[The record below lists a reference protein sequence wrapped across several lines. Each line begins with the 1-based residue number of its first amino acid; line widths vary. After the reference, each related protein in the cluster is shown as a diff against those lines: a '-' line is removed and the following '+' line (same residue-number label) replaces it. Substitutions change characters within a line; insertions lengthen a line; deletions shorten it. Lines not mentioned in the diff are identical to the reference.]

1 MKVNFVLLERPAS
14 PDDPFFLDG
23 QIQLFVL
30 EQIGIVELP
39 LSFRA
44 LTVHNFPSVFLGD
57 RGDVLGDT
65 GSSVVGLGFGQGDG
79 LHEVE
84 IIEKAYPDD
93 AGEDVQPADDSQFHV
108 ILP

>member
-44 LTVHNFPSVFLGD
+44 LTFHNFPSVFLGD
-57 RGDVLGDT
+57 RGDVLGPSGFCILDHNLLLIHIYNAIIIYKEQAQKGLAKT
-65 GSSVVGLGFGQGDG
+65 LDALLVVM
-79 LHEVE
+79 
-84 IIEKAYPDD
+84 
-93 AGEDVQPADDSQFHV
+93 
-108 ILP
+108 